1 MTPFT
6 LRHMSAADLEP
17 VVRLDRMSFP
27 LPWPASAFS
36 KELQNPQ
43 ARCWVI
49 EQELEAPLDFNV
61 PDPAPF
67 PPLTFP
73 AGAVVPV
80 AVLIYWLVL
89 DEAHIATLAVHPSL
103 RRQGL
108 GRLILRRALDEAI
121 SEGATMAFLEVR
133 ESNQAALELYHLF
146 GFEVSG
152 RRPHYYVTEDAVLM
166 TLRPLDAGLLER
178 PRAQTEE
185 Q

>member
-27 LPWPASAFS
+27 LPWPASAFA
-36 KELQNPQ
+36 KELENPQ
-43 ARCWVI
+43 ARCWVV
-49 EQELEAPLDFNV
+49 EKELESPLDFSV
-61 PDPAPF
+61 PDLAPF
-67 PPLTFP
+67 PPLTYS
-73 AGAVVPV
+73 AGALVPV

-103 RRQGL
+103 RRRGL
-108 GRLILRRALDEAI
+108 ARLILWRALDEAA
-121 SEGATMAFLEVR
+121 SEGAKTAFLEVR

-146 GFEVSG
+146 GFEVTG
-152 RRPHYYVTEDAVLM
+152 RRPRYYVTEDAVLM

-178 PRAQTEE
+178 PKAQTEE